1 MSTSTTPSKA
11 DILFDRFQKDIVL
24 HGKKPVTIANAMNQN
39 ESDGLSVVLVH
50 GTLGTVHRTWGEM
63 RAGSGMKT
71 TKSTI
76 YQAASTTKLVTG
88 LGFAAAHRRGD
99 IDIDQDLARFCT
111 RFPKSLVARWIDKK
125 FKKKEKPWLEHITIR
140 RLLSHSAG
148 LDTHGIG
155 TTDED
160 RKGET
165 MELILLGHLLD
176 PIHNGV
182 NPKGPPGYSY
192 DYSGGGYTV
201 AEAMLE
207 IETKGSF
214 ADYVTRQVL
223 VPCGMTRSTFATAG
237 HTMEHLA
244 WGCNKKNCRE
254 PELTR
259 VKAAGGLLAHPE
271 EYAELVFLVGNDG
284 KDREGRQVIPLEDV
298 RAVLTPAFHRNSSN
312 RACPGGD
319 CPLTTLRILPGM
331 PPLPVAETCFQ
342 GRCVLP
348 LDADGWWY
356 GLGTKLRKSLAAD
369 GYPRELVHG
378 GAQEG
383 FSAGFIFN
391 RDAKVGLVVMVNGKE
406 EFKKD
411 GKEWGSHTLRW
422 AIEDAFRREFDL

>member
-1 MSTSTTPSKA
+1 MTTPALRSKI

-24 HGKKPVTIANAMNQN
+24 HGKRPVTIANAMKQN

-50 GTLGTVHRTWGEM
+50 GGLGTVHRVWGEM
-63 RAGSGMKT
+63 RAVEGMRT

-76 YQAASTTKLVTG
+76 YQAASTTKMVTG
-88 LGFAAAHRRGD
+88 LGFAGAHRRGD
-99 IDIDQDLARFCT
+99 INIDESLTRFCS
-111 RFPKSLVARWIDKK
+111 RFPDSLVGRWIDKK
-125 FKKKEKPWLEHITIR
+125 FNKKELPWLDHITIR

-176 PIHNGV
+176 PVHNGV
-182 NPKGPPGYSY
+182 NPQGPPGYTYS
-192 DYSGGGYTV
+192 YSGGGYTV

-207 IETKGSF
+207 IETRTTF
-214 ADYVTRQVL
+214 ADYMTRHVL
-223 VPCGMTRSTFATAG
+223 VPFGMSRSTFATAG
-237 HTMEHLA
+237 HGMANLA

-271 EYAELVFLVGNDG
+271 DYAHLLFLMGNDG
-284 KDREGRQVIPLEDV
+284 EDREGRQVIPQEDV
-298 RAVLTPAFHRNSSN
+298 RAVLTPAFHRMSSN
-312 RACPGGD
+312 RACAGGD
-319 CPLTTLRILPGM
+319 CPLTTLLLLPGV
-331 PPLPVAETCFQ
+331 PPLPVVETCFQ
-342 GRCVLP
+342 GRCRLP
-348 LDADGWWY
+348 LDAEGWWY
-356 GLGTKLRKSLAAD
+356 GLGTKLRKSLSGD

-378 GAQEG
+378 GAQDG

-391 RDAKVGLVVMVNGKE
+391 RDAKVGIVAMVNGKE
-406 EFKKD
+406 TFKKD
-411 GKEWGSHTLRW
+411 GEEWGSHTLRR